1 MRPYE
6 GRRVILGVTGGIACY
21 KAVSLARLLSQ
32 AGAVVDVI
40 MSRAARE
47 FIGAITF
54 EAVTGRPIAPDI
66 LDQGHALAHIRLAK
80 EAALVLIAPATAD
93 FLARAA
99 AGRAD
104 DQMTAVLLATKAP
117 VLVAPAMND
126 GMWSHALVSKNVQS
140 LRDIGYDVLEPDVG
154 PLAFGEGVGP
164 GRMPEAEVLF
174 AHAGRLLETAKSL
187 AGRHIVVTA
196 GPTRE
201 SLDPVRYI
209 TNHSSG
215 RMGVALAA
223 AAWRRGAHVTLV
235 HGPVE
240 VPLPVGADRIAVTT
254 TAEMRQAIAAVLPG
268 ADALI
273 MAAAP
278 ADFRAADIS
287 VHKIKK
293 SEHAPTIALEHTD
306 DILASTRSLRKP
318 GAIVMGF
325 ALETISVE
333 ENARA
338 KMARKGL
345 DFIVANDAT
354 ETGAGFGTDT
364 NRVVIL
370 SATGD
375 RDTPPLMPK
384 TELADVLLDRIA
396 RDFLARDLLARDG
409 QARDGQA
416 RT

>member
-1 MRPYE
+1 MRPFD
-6 GRRVILGVTGGIACY
+6 GRQVILGVTGGIACY
-21 KAVSLARLLSQ
+21 KAVSLARLLTQ

-47 FIGAITF
+47 FVGPITF

-99 AGRAD
+99 SGRAD

-117 VLVAPAMND
+117 VLIAPAMND
-126 GMWSHALVSKNVQS
+126 GMWSHELVRRNVQCVRE
-140 LRDIGYDVLEPDVG
+140 LGYEVVDPADG
-154 PLAFGEGVGP
+154 PLAFGEGTGP
-164 GRMPEAEVLF
+164 GRLPEPETLL
-174 AHAGRLLETAKSL
+174 AHAGRLLETAKGL
-187 AGRHIVVTA
+187 AGKRIVVTA

-215 RMGVALAA
+215 RMGIAIAA
-223 AAWRRGAHVTLV
+223 AAWRRGALVTLV
-235 HGPVE
+235 HGPLE
-240 VPLPVGADRIAVTT
+240 VALPTVSAHVAVTT
-254 TAEMRQAIAAVLPG
+254 TAEMRDAVASALAN

-287 VHKIKK
+287 AQKIKK
-293 SEHAPTIALEHTD
+293 SESAPRLLLAHTD
-306 DILASTRSLRKP
+306 DILASTRGLRKV

-325 ALETISVE
+325 ALETTSVE
-333 ENARA
+333 ENALA

-354 ETGAGFGTDT
+354 ELGSGFGTDT

-370 SATGD
+370 SANGD
-375 RDTPPLMPK
+375 REAPPLMQK
-384 TELADVLLDRIA
+384 TALADLLLDRIA
-396 RDFLARDLLARDG
+396 RALDARA
-409 QARDGQA
+409 
-416 RT
+416 

>member
-1 MRPYE
+1 MRPYD

-47 FIGAITF
+47 FVGPITF
-54 EAVTGRPIAPDI
+54 EAVTGRPVAPDI

-80 EAALVLIAPATAD
+80 EAELVIIAPATAD

-104 DQMTAVLLATKAP
+104 DQMTAVLLATRAP

-126 GMWSHALVSKNVQS
+126 GMWSHTLVSKNVQT
-140 LRDIGYDVLEPDVG
+140 LRDTGYEMLDPDVG
-154 PLAFGEGVGP
+154 ALAFGEGVGP
-164 GRMPEAEVLF
+164 GRLPEADVLF

-201 SLDPVRYI
+201 LLDPVRYI

-215 RMGVALAA
+215 RMGVAIAA

-240 VPLPVGADRIAVTT
+240 VPLPVGSDKIAVTT
-254 TAEMRQAIAAVLPG
+254 TAEMRNAIADVLPS
-268 ADALI
+268 ADALM

-278 ADFRAADIS
+278 ADFRAAAIS
-287 VHKIKK
+287 LQKIKK
-293 SEHAPTIALEHTD
+293 NEHAPTIALEHTD
-306 DILASTRSLRKP
+306 DILSSTRSLRKQ

-325 ALETISVE
+325 ALETTSVE
-333 ENARA
+333 EHARA

-370 SATGD
+370 AANGD
-375 RDTPPLMPK
+375 RETPPLMSK
-384 TELADVLLDRIA
+384 IALADVLLDRIA
-396 RDFLARDLLARDG
+396 REFLDREFV
-409 QARDGQA
+409 A

>member
-1 MRPYE
+1 MRPYD

-47 FIGAITF
+47 FVGPITF
-54 EAVTGRPIAPDI
+54 EAVTGRSVAPDI

-80 EAALVLIAPATAD
+80 EAELVIIAPATAD

-104 DQMTAVLLATKAP
+104 DQMTAVLLATRAP

-126 GMWSHALVSKNVQS
+126 GMWSHTLVSKNVQT
-140 LRDIGYDVLEPDVG
+140 LRDTGYEMLDPDVG
-154 PLAFGEGVGP
+154 ALAFGEGVGP
-164 GRMPEAEVLF
+164 GRLPEADVLF

-201 SLDPVRYI
+201 LLDPVRYI

-215 RMGVALAA
+215 RMGVAIAA

-240 VPLPVGADRIAVTT
+240 VPLPVGSDKIAVTT
-254 TAEMRQAIAAVLPG
+254 TAEMRNAIADVLPS
-268 ADALI
+268 ADALM

-278 ADFRAADIS
+278 ADFRAAAIS
-287 VHKIKK
+287 LQKIKK
-293 SEHAPTIALEHTD
+293 NEHAPTIALEHTD
-306 DILASTRSLRKP
+306 DILSSTRSLRKQ

-325 ALETISVE
+325 ALETTSVE
-333 ENARA
+333 EHARA

-370 SATGD
+370 AANGD
-375 RDTPPLMPK
+375 RETPPLMSK
-384 TELADVLLDRIA
+384 IALADVLLDRIA
-396 RDFLARDLLARDG
+396 REFLDREFV
-409 QARDGQA
+409 A

>member
-1 MRPYE
+1 MRPFD

-21 KAVSLARLLSQ
+21 KAVTLARLLTQ

-47 FIGAITF
+47 FVGAITF
-54 EAVTGRPIAPDI
+54 ESVTGRPIAPDI
-66 LDQGHALAHIRLAK
+66 LDAGHALTHIRLAK
-80 EAALVLIAPATAD
+80 EAELVLIAPATAD

-99 AGRAD
+99 QGRAD

-117 VLVAPAMND
+117 VLIAPAMND
-126 GMWSHALVSKNVQS
+126 GMWAHELVQRNTQT
-140 LRDIGYDVLEPDVG
+140 LRDIGYDVLEPDTG

-164 GRMPEAEVLF
+164 GRLPEPDVIV
-174 AHAGRLLETAKSL
+174 AHAGRLLETAKGL
-187 AGRHIVVTA
+187 AGKRIVVTA

-201 SLDPVRYI
+201 ALDPVRYI

-223 AAWRRGAHVTLV
+223 AAWRRGATVTLI
-235 HGPVE
+235 HGALE
-240 VPLPVGADRIAVTT
+240 VPLPAGVTGVAVTT
-254 TAEMRQAIAAVLPG
+254 TADMRDAVSDALPT

-278 ADFRAADIS
+278 ADFRAAAVS
-287 VHKIKK
+287 MQKIKK
-293 SEHAPTIALEHTD
+293 GESAPTLALHHTD
-306 DILASTRSLRKP
+306 DILASTRSLRRA

-325 ALETISVE
+325 ALETTNVE
-333 ENARA
+333 EHALA
-338 KMARKGL
+338 KMTRKGL

-354 ETGAGFGTDT
+354 EAGAGFGTET

-370 SATGD
+370 SANGE
-375 RDTPPLMPK
+375 RETPPLMAK
-384 TELADVLLDRIA
+384 TDLADVLLDRVSRA
-396 RDFLARDLLARDG
+396 LDAHA
-409 QARDGQA
+409 
-416 RT
+416 

>member
-1 MRPYE
+1 MRPFD

-21 KAVSLARLLSQ
+21 KAVTLARLLTQ

-47 FIGAITF
+47 FVGAITF

-93 FLARAA
+93 LLARAA
-99 AGRAD
+99 SGRAD
-104 DQMTAVLLATKAP
+104 DQLTAVLLATRAP
-117 VLVAPAMND
+117 ILIAPAMND
-126 GMWSHALVSKNVQS
+126 GMWAHDLVSRNVQA
-140 LRDIGYDVLEPDVG
+140 LRAIGYEILDPVVG
-154 PLAFGEGVGP
+154 PLAFGEGIGP
-164 GRMPEAEVLF
+164 GRLPEPETLL
-174 AHAGRLLETAKSL
+174 AHAGRLLETAKGL
-187 AGRHIVVTA
+187 AGRRIVVTA

-215 RMGVALAA
+215 RMGVAIAA

-235 HGPVE
+235 HGPLE
-240 VPLPVGADRIAVTT
+240 VPLPPGGDHVAVTT
-254 TAEMRQAIAAVLPG
+254 AFDMRDAVAAALPA
-268 ADALI
+268 ADALV

-287 VHKIKK
+287 RQKIRKGD
-293 SEHAPTIALEHTD
+293 SAPTILLAHTD
-306 DILASTRSLRKP
+306 DILASTRTLRKA

-325 ALETISVE
+325 ALETTCVE
-333 ENARA
+333 ENARG

-364 NRVVIL
+364 NRVVL
-370 SATGD
+370 LCANGERESL
-375 RDTPPLMPK
+375 PLMQK
-384 TELADVLLDRIA
+384 TELADLLLDRIA
-396 RDFLARDLLARDG
+396 RALDIPA
-409 QARDGQA
+409 
-416 RT
+416 

>member
-1 MRPYE
+1 MRPFD

-21 KAVSLARLLSQ
+21 KAITLARLLTQ

-47 FIGAITF
+47 FVGAITF
-54 EAVTGRPIAPDI
+54 EAVTGQPVAPDI

-80 EAALVLIAPATAD
+80 EAELVIVAPATAD

-99 AGRAD
+99 QGRAD

-117 VLVAPAMND
+117 IILAPAMND
-126 GMWSHALVSKNVQS
+126 GMWAHALVTRNVAT
-140 LRDIGYDVLEPDVG
+140 LREIGCEVIDPAVG

-164 GRMPEAEVLF
+164 GRLPEPETILAY
-174 AHAGRLLETAKSL
+174 AGRRLETARGLSGKRL
-187 AGRHIVVTA
+187 VVTA

-201 SLDPVRYI
+201 SLDPVRYV
-209 TNHSSG
+209 TNYSSG

-235 HGPVE
+235 HGPLE
-240 VPLPVGADRIAVTT
+240 VDAPVGVTCVAVSSTADMRNAV
-254 TAEMRQAIAAVLPG
+254 AAALPT

-278 ADFRAADIS
+278 ADFRATDVS
-287 VHKIKK
+287 DQKIKK
-293 SEHAPTIALEHTD
+293 GSASLVLSLEHTD
-306 DILASTRSLRKP
+306 DILASTRAVRKP
-318 GAIVMGF
+318 GAVVMGF
-325 ALETISVE
+325 ALETTNVE
-333 ENARA
+333 SNASA
-338 KMARKGL
+338 KLQKKGL

-354 ETGAGFGTDT
+354 EEGAGFGTET

-370 SATGD
+370 SANGS
-375 RDTPPLMPK
+375 RETPPLMAK
-384 TELADVLLDRIA
+384 TALADLLLDRVWRA
-396 RDFLARDLLARDG
+396 LDDRA
-409 QARDGQA
+409 
-416 RT
+416 